1 MRDDHSALFN
11 MAAANIEFYN
21 TAIDAVQAGDLPSGL
36 KAIEEALTEDS
47 NDPQS
52 WQLYA
57 VILNASGETEKAEKA
72 MAKVKE
78 LGLSEIDELL
88 MKAADAAGAGKMG
101 VAITYYEDALEIED
115 DRAEIYTSYALALM
129 EEKYTDD
136 ALEASSKAVE
146 LSPNDP
152 FAQYTRG
159 RILRLTGNPTEA
171 LVALTKATEL
181 DGNLVLARYERGMI
195 LSETGQ
201 LSDALECFGKVL
213 ADHPEDANAAEA
225 KAMILA
231 QMEQGNDQG

>member
-1 MRDDHSALFN
+1 

-21 TAIDAVQAGDLPSGL
+21 TAIDAVQAGDLAGGL
-36 KAIEEALTEDS
+36 KAIEDSLTEDP

-52 WQLYA
+52 WQLFA

-88 MKAADAAGAGKMG
+88 MKAADAAGAGKLG
-101 VAITYYEDALEIED
+101 VAITHYEDALEIED
-115 DRAEIYTSYALALM
+115 DRPEIYTSYALALM
-129 EEKYTDD
+129 EEKYAED
-136 ALEASSKAVE
+136 ALEASAKAVE
-146 LSPNDP
+146 LGPDDP

-171 LVALTKATEL
+171 LIAFTRATEL
-181 DGNLVLARYERGMI
+181 DGNLMVARYERGMI

-201 LSDALECFGKVL
+201 LSDALECFEEVL
-213 ADHPEDANAAEA
+213 AAHPEDASAAEA
-225 KAMILA
+225 KALIRA
-231 QMEQGNDQG
+231 QMEQGNTE

>member
-1 MRDDHSALFN
+1 

-21 TAIDAVQAGDLPSGL
+21 TAIDAVQAGDLAGGL
-36 KAIEEALTEDS
+36 KAIEESLTEDP

-72 MAKVKE
+72 LVKVKE

-88 MKAADAAGAGKMG
+88 MKAADAAGAGKLG
-101 VAITYYEDALEIED
+101 VAITHYEDALEIED
-115 DRAEIYTSYALALM
+115 DRPEIYTSYALALM
-129 EEKYTDD
+129 EEKYSDD
-136 ALEASSKAVE
+136 ALEASAKAVE
-146 LSPNDP
+146 LGPDDP

-171 LVALTKATEL
+171 LTALTRATEL
-181 DGNLVLARYERGMI
+181 DGNLMVARYERGMI

-201 LSDALECFGKVL
+201 LSDALECFEKVL
-213 ADHPEDANAAEA
+213 ADHPEDASAAEA
-225 KAMILA
+225 KALILA
-231 QMEQGNDQG
+231 QMEQGNTE